1 MQLNGGKDNTDQLMP
16 LGPLR
21 LLKIKSNRIFEAYMR
36 SKLLLENISHP
47 QVENENTNENDT
59 YSPSSNKKK
68 RAYPISSSSSSS
80 SSRNGRS
87 VKNDEDMRTIDISS
101 SSSSRIEFEDLSIDT
116 HEDNPLLQTR
126 IDGKERNTS
135 AILPSFFHFKFHF
148 SRTYDLFIFFPSNS
162 CLYRSDM
169 FHVQYFHSIFI
180 KCFSRNSV
188 ALISYFSFLFFI
200 YEQNP
205 VFVAAEF
212 ELRDK
217 GDDEVLADSEDEV
230 EVVEG
235 SE

>member
-1 MQLNGGKDNTDQLMP
+1 MQLNGKKDNTDQLMP

-21 LLKIKSNRIFEAYMR
+21 FLKIKSNRIFEAYMR
-36 SKLLLENISHP
+36 SNLLLGDSSHP
-47 QVENENTNENDT
+47 EEENENKNENQT
-59 YSPSSNKKK
+59 YSPSSNKNK
-68 RAYPISSSSSSS
+68 RAYPNSSSSSSS

-126 IDGKERNTS
+126 IDGKERNTC
-135 AILPSFFHFKFHF
+135 ATLLSFFHFKFHF
-148 SRTYDLFIFFPSNS
+148 LRTYDLFIFFSSNS

-169 FHVQYFHSIFI
+169 FHVQYFHSVFL

-200 YEQNP
+200 YE
-205 VFVAAEF
+205 
-212 ELRDK
+212 
-217 GDDEVLADSEDEV
+217 
-230 EVVEG
+230 
-235 SE
+235 